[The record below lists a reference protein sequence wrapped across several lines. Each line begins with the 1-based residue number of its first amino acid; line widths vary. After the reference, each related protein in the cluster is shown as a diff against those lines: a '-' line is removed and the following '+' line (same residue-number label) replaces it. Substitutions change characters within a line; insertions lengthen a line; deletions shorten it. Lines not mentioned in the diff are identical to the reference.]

1 MLRISHYGKVSY
13 VILII
18 FCFCFF
24 CSWIGQLLMLQDFT
38 HINNLMHFEYTIVQN
53 YIQTKSERPT

>member
-1 MLRISHYGKVSY
+1 
-13 VILII
+13 
-18 FCFCFF
+18 
-24 CSWIGQLLMLQDFT
+24 MLQDFT